1 MQSVVLLILLAG
13 LATFLL
19 KLGFMPRWWR
29 LAWLLLTAIA
39 VGLSWPLAAAQSSTQ
54 IADFLAS
61 PTLMADA
68 AALCT
73 LEVALTVAFCL
84 SAMADPSHKRS
95 TRLFRHLLLLFPGI
109 IAYLALFSLLTW
121 LLFQLP
127 GIPFSRTSW
136 LMAASLLLLLPLL
149 SRGLLWL
156 LPDHSLRLELLFL
169 LALLIGGL
177 AIVATVNGRTAV
189 VGQTAVEW
197 PQLLGL
203 LLIVGL
209 GTLVGLTLRK
219 IKPPK
224 NNP

>member
-1 MQSVVLLILLAG
+1 MHSVVLLILFASLVA
-13 LATFLL
+13 FLL

-29 LAWLLLTAIA
+29 LAWILFTAIA
-39 VGLSWPLAAAQSSTQ
+39 TGLSWPLAAAQSSTQ
-54 IADFLAS
+54 IADFLAN

-84 SAMADPSHKRS
+84 SAIAPRS
-95 TRLFRHLLLLFPGI
+95 YKKSIRLLHRLLMLFPGF
-109 IAYLALFSLLTW
+109 IAFVAIFSLLTW

-136 LMAASLLLLLPLL
+136 LMAASLLALLPLL
-149 SRGLLWL
+149 SQGLLWL
-156 LPDHSLRLELLFL
+156 LPETSLRLELLFF

-197 PQLLGL
+197 SRLLGL
-203 LLIVGL
+203 LLIVAT
-209 GTLVGLTLRK
+209 GTLLGLTLRK
-219 IKPPK
+219 IKK
-224 NNP
+224 TIKK